1 MTSAPP
7 RTPGERAWQHH
18 GLVQTAR
25 RIVAA
30 ELGLIEGLRVLAPGL
45 HGLDPAPSTSSWA
58 RVLIV
63 AEASTEDVPLGAAR
77 ARWDVAALAALD
89 ARAAVDLA
97 ADRARIDRA
106 LAELITALARPLD
119 GVLYGA
125 GPWVVCGGAGVVVA
139 LRARRSGAV
148 IGYCPRCACAW
159 PSLGAAGSDDALT
172 VLSELAPDGVEPP
185 GADEL
190 LASAGV
196 DLAPLDL
203 AAWGARLPD
212 GLASR

>member
-1 MTSAPP
+1 MTPP
-7 RTPGERAWQHH
+7 RTPLERAWQHH
-18 GLVQTAR
+18 GLVGTAR

-30 ELGLIEGLRVLAPGL
+30 ELGLIEGLRALAPGL
-45 HGLDPAPSTSSWA
+45 HGLDPATSTSSWA
-58 RVLIV
+58 RVLIA

-77 ARWDVAALAALD
+77 AHWDPAALAALD

-97 ADRARIDRA
+97 ADRAQLDQA
-106 LAELITALARPLD
+106 LVELITALARPLD

-125 GPWVVCGGAGVVVA
+125 GPCVVCGEAGVVVA
-139 LRARRSGAV
+139 LRARGSGAL
-148 IGYCPRCACAW
+148 IGYCPRCECAW

-172 VLSELAPDGVEPP
+172 VLSALAPDGVESP

-190 LASAGV
+190 VASAGV

-212 GLASR
+212 GLAAR